1 MREKNI
7 LRVGTFNL
15 LNLTVPEYV
24 YYNKQKI
31 SAEDFSKKK
40 AWINGQLNIMD
51 ADIVGFQELFQEEA
65 LRNIL
70 NDNPNYQNA
79 KMVVGHN
86 KEGLPSVGLFS
97 RYPIVDYQVINNFP
111 EQLDIDGLKVPFTE
125 FSRPV
130 IVCTVKV
137 RKDLHITVVVAHLKS
152 KRPKIAEGADP
163 NDPVEIAKGQCRS
176 LLLRAAEA
184 NALRHVLMDVLEYR
198 KQPVI
203 VMGDLNDNDRSVT
216 TRIIS
221 GQAPNRHMPM
231 DRKIHIWDTL
241 LYHVKDI
248 QSRVSYSDVYYT
260 HIHNGH
266 HEALDHIMVSQELV
280 RENPNHVGRVG
291 YVRVLNDH
299 LIDQTL
305 SDERIPNWQSDHAQ
319 VVVTIELR
327 DQNSDSAISKNE

>member
-7 LRVGTFNL
+7 IRVGTFNL
-15 LNLTVPEYV
+15 LNLTVPETV
-24 YYNKQKI
+24 YYKKQKI

-51 ADIVGFQELFQEEA
+51 ADIVGFQELFHEEA

-97 RYPIVDYQVINNFP
+97 RFPIVDHQVINNFP
-111 EQLDIDGLKVPFTE
+111 EQLDIDGIIVPFTE

-130 IVCTVKV
+130 LKCTVRV
-137 RKDLHITVVVAHLKS
+137 REDLNITVVVAHLKS
-152 KRPKIAEGADP
+152 KRPKIADDADP
-163 NDPVEIAKGQCRS
+163 NDPIEIAKGQCRS

-184 NALRHVLMDVLEYR
+184 NALRHILMDVLKDR

-203 VMGDLNDNDRSVT
+203 VMGDFNDNDSAVT

-221 GQAPNRHMPM
+221 GQAPYRQMPM
-231 DRKIHIWDTL
+231 DRKLQIWDTL

-248 QSRVSYSDVYYT
+248 QARVSLSDVFYT

-280 RENPNHVGRVG
+280 RENPHHVGKVG

-327 DQNSDSAISKNE
+327 GDSTKG

>member
-1 MREKNI
+1 
-7 LRVGTFNL
+7 
-15 LNLTVPEYV
+15 
-24 YYNKQKI
+24 
-31 SAEDFSKKK
+31 
-40 AWINGQLNIMD
+40 MD

>member
-305 SDERIPNWQSDHAQ
+305 SEERIPNWQSDHAQ